1 MWQIAIMIKTQ
12 ITVPDELYQKAKE
25 IAKAKEWSLA
35 EVFRRGLEYM
45 AEVHSSNTHQ
55 NSWKL
60 PEIDC
65 GKVTNKSAAELKAIL
80 LEDGDQFLKS
90 KLKAR

>member
-12 ITVPDELYQKAKE
+12 ITVPDELYHKAKE

-45 AEVHSSNTHQ
+45 AETHTNPIRQ
-55 NSWKL
+55 ESWSV
-60 PEIDC
+60 PEIAC
-65 GKVTNKSAAELKAIL
+65 GNTPPISAEELKNFQNDMRDEFL
-80 LEDGDQFLKS
+80 LS
-90 KLKAR
+90 KLKA